1 MLRRLHHLAAITA
14 VAVLAAAPAHATDFL
29 KAIDDVP
36 LVAGLTEL
44 ADPIVF
50 ESDQG
55 RVVRTSAE
63 GQVDGARIS
72 SFYTASLPSLGWKPV
87 AGADGLAFE
96 RENERLTIG
105 VREPASNKPA
115 QVRFELI
122 VKLAS
127 TRLPE

>member
-1 MLRRLHHLAAITA
+1 MALAC
-14 VAVLAAAPAHATDFL
+14 LPALSAC
-29 KAIDDVP
+29 
-36 LVAGLTEL
+36 
-44 ADPIVF
+44 
-50 ESDQG
+50 ESFYEAEA
-55 RVVRTSAE
+55 VRTHPAPGKLVDIGSGRRIQIECQGE
-63 GQVDGARIS
+63 GGPTVVFQAGGDTLG
-72 SFYTASLPSLGWKPV
+72 SLGWKPV